1 MKRPLLILPLLAL
14 ALCAA
19 MAGTIWGCASSRPDL
34 GSPDPSTFTIRVH
47 RGGRVVRSVGSPNWS
62 DDELALLREW
72 TASLGKGGSV
82 SFDTF
87 APNLVVSSDTFNANF
102 LSDGTLVLNVR
113 SENGSNWIQRVRAQT
128 PLDAAVDLLA
138 RKKSAMSRALT
149 LEVKEKAEAILREA
163 DSEDGVEYFLTNEQ
177 ESKLEEILGA
187 PAIVTGHGIAF
198 QDWLFSD
205 YTGLRLSAGYHHA
218 RRTIWDKQD
227 GLVRMVPGKQDI
239 ELRQTL
245 IERYRAGR
253 GSIQSRRFQNN
264 HQTSAPSPEEETHA
278 ESAGSESHAES
289 AENAEPEP
297 HAESAESAE

>member
-1 MKRPLLILPLLAL
+1 MKRLALLLPLLAL

-87 APNLVVSSDTFNANF
+87 APDLVVSSDTFNANF

-138 RKKSAMSRALT
+138 REKSAMSRALT

-187 PAIVTGHGIAF
+187 PAIVTGHGFAF

-227 GLVRMVPGKQDI
+227 GLVRMVPRKQDI

-245 IERYRAGR
+245 IERYRTGR
-253 GSIQSRRFQNN
+253 GSIQSWRFQNN
-264 HQTSAPSPEEETHA
+264 HQISTPSPAEET
-278 ESAGSESHAES
+278 HAES

-297 HAESAESAE
+297 HAEDAE